1 MPLSVWRVDS
11 PPFFSSSLFQE
22 ELDRGGYTTKK
33 GLACKLLYYTWTWTT
48 TRGER
53 SGRGGGIESAR
64 LARVSHVTRGGMMG
78 GGGGKADSTLVQCQK
93 REKMSFQR
101 VLVAILI

>member
-64 LARVSHVTRGGMMG
+64 LARVSHVTRGMM
-78 GGGGKADSTLVQCQK
+78 GGGGKADSLHGQCQK
-93 REKMSFQR
+93 REKKSYQR
-101 VLVAILI
+101 VLIAVLI